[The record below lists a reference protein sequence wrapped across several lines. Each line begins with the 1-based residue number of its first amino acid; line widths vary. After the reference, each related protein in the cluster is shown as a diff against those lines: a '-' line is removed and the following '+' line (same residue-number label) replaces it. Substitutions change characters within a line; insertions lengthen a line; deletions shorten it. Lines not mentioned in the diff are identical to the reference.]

1 MCKQGIQK
9 TQMAIFNSNNQED
22 QETRAKR
29 AMQDPEI
36 QQILQTPEVR
46 NALSDLERDPKA
58 INNILKNPDLAK
70 KFEKLIQ
77 AGILRTGWDKN
88 KKFIDY

>member
-1 MCKQGIQK
+1 
-9 TQMAIFNSNNQED
+9 
-22 QETRAKR
+22 
-29 AMQDPEI
+29 MQDPEI

-58 INNILKNPDLAK
+58 INNILKNPELAK

-77 AGILRTGWDKN
+77 AGILRTGWN
-88 KKFIDY
+88 KPKSVYK

>member
-1 MCKQGIQK
+1 
-9 TQMAIFNSNNQED
+9 MAIFNSNSQED
-22 QETRAKR
+22 QEQRAKR

-58 INNILKNPDLAK
+58 INNVLKNPDLAK
-70 KFEKLIQ
+70 KF
-77 AGILRTGWDKN
+77 
-88 KKFIDY
+88 

>member
-1 MCKQGIQK
+1 
-9 TQMAIFNSNNQED
+9 MAIFNSNTQED

-77 AGILRTGWDKN
+77 AGILRTG
-88 KKFIDY
+88 

>member
-1 MCKQGIQK
+1 
-9 TQMAIFNSNNQED
+9 
-22 QETRAKR
+22 
-29 AMQDPEI
+29 MQDPEI

-70 KFEKLIQ
+70 KFDKLIQ
-77 AGILRTGWDKN
+77 AGILRTG
-88 KKFIDY
+88 

>member
-1 MCKQGIQK
+1 
-9 TQMAIFNSNNQED
+9 MAIFNSNTQED

-58 INNILKNPDLAK
+58 INNILKNPELAK

-77 AGILRTGWDKN
+77 AGILRTG
-88 KKFIDY
+88 

>member
-1 MCKQGIQK
+1 
-9 TQMAIFNSNNQED
+9 MAIFNSNTQED

-58 INNILKNPDLAK
+58 INNILKNPELAK

-77 AGILRTGWDKN
+77 AGILRTGWVYWPQN
-88 KKFIDY
+88 RNSINFVYV

>member
-1 MCKQGIQK
+1 
-9 TQMAIFNSNNQED
+9 MAIFNSNSQED
-22 QETRAKR
+22 QEQRAKR

-46 NALSDLERDPKA
+46 NALNDLQNDPKA
-58 INNILKNPDLAK
+58 INNVLKNPDLAK

-77 AGILRTGWDKN
+77 AGILRTGWSK
-88 KKFIDY
+88 IEEIA

>member
-1 MCKQGIQK
+1 
-9 TQMAIFNSNNQED
+9 MAIFNSNSQED
-22 QETRAKR
+22 QEQRAKR

-46 NALSDLERDPKA
+46 NALNDLQNDPKA
-58 INNILKNPDLAK
+58 INNVLKNPDLAK

-77 AGILRTGWDKN
+77 AGILRTGWSKREE
-88 KKFIDY
+88 IT

>member
-1 MCKQGIQK
+1 
-9 TQMAIFNSNNQED
+9 MAIFNTNSQED
-22 QETRAKR
+22 QEQRAKR

-46 NALSDLERDPKA
+46 NALADLERDPKA
-58 INNILKNPDLAK
+58 INNVMKNPDLAK

-77 AGILRTGWDKN
+77 AGILRTG
-88 KKFIDY
+88 

>member
-1 MCKQGIQK
+1 
-9 TQMAIFNSNNQED
+9 MAIYTSSSQED

-46 NALSDLERDPKA
+46 NALSDIERDPKS
-58 INNILKNPDLAK
+58 INNVMKNPDLAK
-70 KFEKLIQ
+70 KFE
-77 AGILRTGWDKN
+77 
-88 KKFIDY
+88 

>member
-1 MCKQGIQK
+1 
-9 TQMAIFNSNNQED
+9 MAIYTSTSQED

-46 NALSDLERDPKA
+46 NALSDLQNDPKA
-58 INNILKNPDLAK
+58 INNILKNPDLAQK
-70 KFEKLIQ
+70 I
-77 AGILRTGWDKN
+77 
-88 KKFIDY
+88 

>member
-1 MCKQGIQK
+1 
-9 TQMAIFNSNNQED
+9 MAIFNSSSQED

-46 NALSDLERDPKA
+46 NAINDIQNDPKA
-58 INNILKNPDLAK
+58 INNVMRNPDLAK

-77 AGILRTGWDKN
+77 AGVLRTGWFKRIN
-88 KKFIDY
+88 FVYR

>member
-1 MCKQGIQK
+1 MQK
-9 TQMAIFNSNNQED
+9 TQMAIFNSSSQED

-58 INNILKNPDLAK
+58 INNVLKNPDLAK

-77 AGILRTGWDKN
+77 AGILKTG
-88 KKFIDY
+88 

>member
-1 MCKQGIQK
+1 
-9 TQMAIFNSNNQED
+9 MAIFSSSNQED

-58 INNILKNPDLAK
+58 INNVMKNPELAK
-70 KFEKLIQ
+70 KF
-77 AGILRTGWDKN
+77 
-88 KKFIDY
+88 